1 MNVEKITFADK
12 EIILVGVAHIGTK
25 SLELVNTIINQ
36 EKPDIIGVELDPQR
50 FEQLQSEKKWK
61 ETDILKVVKEGKA
74 YLLLLN
80 ILLSNIQRRYGD
92 SIGIRPGMEMME
104 AVKLAKEQK
113 IPIELLDR
121 DIKITLK
128 RALSKAGVWEKMK
141 LFFSVIMGIFSEETE
156 LTEEDIDSL
165 TQKDVMSELLTE
177 LSEHLPS
184 LSEAIIHERDL
195 YIANKI
201 LEAHGKKIVAVVGA
215 GHVEGIKKYLD
226 KKRSI
231 QHLLLIPV
239 KRRYFKYLKY
249 LVPASFALIILY
261 GLSLKGFET
270 VLDILLLWILING
283 GLSALG
289 TLLALG
295 HPFSIITAF
304 LAAPLTSLHPAVAAG
319 WFAGLVETKIKT
331 PRVKDFEALTQ
342 LDSLRDFFRNRVTHI
357 LLVVAFANIGSVIG
371 TVVAL
376 PYLISLLG

>member
-1 MNVEKITFADK
+1 MNVEKITFDDK

-25 SLELVNTIINQ
+25 SSELVNSVITQ
-36 EKPDIIGVELDPQR
+36 EKPDIIGIELDSQR
-50 FEQLQSEKKWK
+50 YEQLQSEKKWK
-61 ETDILKVVKEGKA
+61 ETDILQVVKEGKA

-104 AVKLAKEQK
+104 AVKLAQQKK

-128 RALSKAGVWEKMK
+128 RALSEAGIWEKIK
-141 LFFSVIMGIFSEETE
+141 LFFSVVMGIFSEEYE

-177 LSEHLPS
+177 LSDHLPS
-184 LSEAIIHERDL
+184 LSKAIIHERDL

-201 LEAHGKKIVAVVGA
+201 LQANGKKIVAVVGA

-231 QHLLLIPV
+231 SHLLTLPA
-239 KRRYFKYLKY
+239 KRRYFRYLKY
-249 LVPASFALIILY
+249 LVPASFIIILLY
-261 GLSLKGFET
+261 GLYLKGFET
-270 VLDILLLWILING
+270 VIDILFLWIIING

-289 TLLALG
+289 ALLALG
-295 HPFSIITAF
+295 HPFSILTAF
-304 LAAPLTSLHPAVAAG
+304 IAAPLTSLHPAFAAG

-331 PRVKDFEALTQ
+331 PRVKDFEALTH
-342 LDSLRDFFRNRVTHI
+342 LDSLRDFFKNRVTHV

-371 TVVAL
+371 TVIAL
-376 PYLISLLG
+376 PYMISLLG

>member
-1 MNVEKITFADK
+1 
-12 EIILVGVAHIGTK
+12 
-25 SLELVNTIINQ
+25 
-36 EKPDIIGVELDPQR
+36 
-50 FEQLQSEKKWK
+50 
-61 ETDILKVVKEGKA
+61 
-74 YLLLLN
+74 LLLLN

-104 AVKLAKEQK
+104 AVKLAQQKK

-128 RALSKAGVWEKMK
+128 RALSEAGIWEKIK
-141 LFFSVIMGIFSEETE
+141 LFFSVIMGIFSEEYE

-177 LSEHLPS
+177 LSDHLPS
-184 LSEAIIHERDL
+184 LSKAIIHERDL

-201 LEAHGKKIVAVVGA
+201 LQANGKKIVAVVGA

-231 QHLLLIPV
+231 SHLLTLPA
-239 KRRYFKYLKY
+239 KRRYFRYLKY
-249 LVPASFALIILY
+249 LVPASFIIILLY
-261 GLSLKGFET
+261 GLYLKGFET
-270 VLDILLLWILING
+270 VIDILFLWIIING

-289 TLLALG
+289 ALLALG
-295 HPFSIITAF
+295 HPLSILTAF
-304 LAAPLTSLHPAVAAG
+304 IAAPLTSLHPAFAAG

-331 PRVKDFEALTQ
+331 PRVKDFEALTH
-342 LDSLRDFFRNRVTHI
+342 LDSLRDFFKNRVTHV

-371 TVVAL
+371 TVIAL
-376 PYLISLLG
+376 PYMVSLLG

>member
-1 MNVEKITFADK
+1 MNVEKITFDDK

-25 SLELVNTIINQ
+25 SSEVVNSVITQ
-36 EKPDIIGVELDPQR
+36 EKPDIIGIELDSQR
-50 FEQLQSEKKWK
+50 YEQLQSEKKWK
-61 ETDILKVVKEGKA
+61 ETDILQVVKEGKA

-104 AVKLAKEQK
+104 AVKLAQQKK

-128 RALSKAGVWEKMK
+128 RALSEAGIWEKIK
-141 LFFSVIMGIFSEETE
+141 LFFSVVMGIFSEEYE

-177 LSEHLPS
+177 LSDHLPS
-184 LSEAIIHERDL
+184 LSKAIIHERDL

-201 LEAHGKKIVAVVGA
+201 LQANGKKIVAVVGA

-226 KKRSI
+226 KKRSVS
-231 QHLLLIPV
+231 HLLTLPA
-239 KRRYFKYLKY
+239 KRRYFRYLKY
-249 LVPASFALIILY
+249 LVPASFIIILLY
-261 GLSLKGFET
+261 GLYLKGFET
-270 VLDILLLWILING
+270 VIDILFLWIIING

-289 TLLALG
+289 ALLALG
-295 HPFSIITAF
+295 HPFSILTAF
-304 LAAPLTSLHPAVAAG
+304 IAAPLTSLHPAFAAG

-331 PRVKDFEALTQ
+331 PRVKDFEALTH
-342 LDSLRDFFRNRVTHI
+342 LDSLRDFFKNRVTHV

-371 TVVAL
+371 TVIAL
-376 PYLISLLG
+376 PYMISLLG

>member
-1 MNVEKITFADK
+1 MNVEKISFDDK

-25 SLELVNTIINQ
+25 SSELVNSVITQ
-36 EKPDIIGVELDPQR
+36 EKPDIIGIELDPQR
-50 FEQLQSEKKWK
+50 YEQLQSEKKWK
-61 ETDILKVVKEGKA
+61 ETDILQVVREGKA

-104 AVKLAKEQK
+104 AVKLAQQKK

-128 RALSKAGVWEKMK
+128 RALSEAGIWEKIK
-141 LFFSVIMGIFSEETE
+141 LFFSVIMGIFSEEYE

-177 LSEHLPS
+177 LSDHLPS
-184 LSEAIIHERDL
+184 LSKAIIHERDL

-201 LEAHGKKIVAVVGA
+201 LQANGKKIVAVVGA

-231 QHLLLIPV
+231 SHLLTLPA
-239 KRRYFKYLKY
+239 KRRYFRYLKY
-249 LVPASFALIILY
+249 LVPASFIIILLY
-261 GLSLKGFET
+261 GLYLKGFET
-270 VLDILLLWILING
+270 VIDILFLWIIING

-289 TLLALG
+289 ALLALG
-295 HPFSIITAF
+295 HPLSILTAF
-304 LAAPLTSLHPAVAAG
+304 IAAPLTSLHPAFAAG

-331 PRVKDFEALTQ
+331 PRVKDFEALTH
-342 LDSLRDFFRNRVTHI
+342 LDSLRDFFKNRVTHV

-371 TVVAL
+371 TVIAL
-376 PYLISLLG
+376 PYMVSLLG